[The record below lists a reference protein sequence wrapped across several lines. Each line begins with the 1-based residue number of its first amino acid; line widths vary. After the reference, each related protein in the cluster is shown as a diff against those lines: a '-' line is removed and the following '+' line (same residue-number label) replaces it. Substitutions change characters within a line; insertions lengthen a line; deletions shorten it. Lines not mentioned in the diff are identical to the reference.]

1 MPFAPSFGSFGD
13 FFTIVILIKNIIN
26 ALDDATGSK
35 SEYQHL
41 IEALSSLL
49 EAFQEV
55 KLICQTPNPI
65 PGKAS

>member
-41 IEALSSLL
+41 IEALSSLVA
-49 EAFQEV
+49 AFQEV
-55 KLICQTPNPI
+55 KLICQIPNQI